1 MRMRHHG
8 YLILIAWRPCA
19 QLGDAQIVPASSVTR
34 LGVMNVLPSRRVQ
47 SASSPNLAVKD
58 SSDPH
63 IVFNPRATSPASRVG
78 TPFRAGTPSLAG
90 SPTRTAP
97 LSRAGTPSRAGPP
110 ARAGTPSRA
119 GPPSRMAQSM
129 SSLEQPR
136 PSFVTAVAQGAWREQ
151 QKRSALV
158 RLNST

>member
-110 ARAGTPSRA
+110 
-119 GPPSRMAQSM
+119 SRMAQSM